1 MRQLCHIRSNVAAG
15 INAEVDPRNHGMVDG
30 LVNCQWGFEVWENFI
45 VLSYEGQGVNLYR
58 ALPSRG

>member
-1 MRQLCHIRSNVAAG
+1 MVWSMGQLIASG
-15 INAEVDPRNHGMVDG
+15 
-30 LVNCQWGFEVWENFI
+30 GFEVWENFI